1 MYFALL
7 RVSQSVLWFLAYSA
21 ECIFFYNLLIFII
34 ANRKL
39 WRKIKWLVNE
49 EFSRTSYSLLS
60 CSFKW
65 LVGARFMK
73 FLTSMQSQPSS
84 NISFPKDWT
93 LSTYFSSIPVASN
106 KNRLK
111 PLQEYYT
118 EKCSEYSS
126 KAEVGVGVNTFSDS
140 RHIQLWTITSARNV
154 TETFWSK
161 PVDVRQHFISL
172 RNKTLL
178 SYVTSG
184 TSQHHN
190 HYCHRHCFCL
200 LVVQPPRRR

>member
-7 RVSQSVLWFLAYSA
+7 RVSQSVLWFLAYAA

-49 EFSRTSYSLLS
+49 EFSRTPYSLLS

-65 LVGARFMK
+65 LVGARFMQ
-73 FLTSMQSQPSS
+73 FLTSMQCQPSS

-93 LSTYFSSIPVASN
+93 LSIYFSSIPVAN
-106 KNRLK
+106 NRNRLK

-126 KAEVGVGVNTFSDS
+126 KAEVGVGVNTFSDRATHS
-140 RHIQLWTITSARNV
+140 ALNNHIC
-154 TETFWSK
+154 SK
-161 PVDVRQHFISL
+161 
-172 RNKTLL
+172 
-178 SYVTSG
+178 
-184 TSQHHN
+184 
-190 HYCHRHCFCL
+190 CHRDL
-200 LVVQPPRRR
+200 LE